1 MLKVLVKAIVL
12 ICILGLPFESRS
24 NDSWIKDTIV
34 VRLDET
40 YGKYMEHRVEK
51 KQTLFSLAIAYGI
64 DLYDVYD
71 YNPSLK
77 SRILGVNDL
86 LRIPLSNDHIITDEN
101 LLLPNKKYRPVYY
114 VTQPKDNLY
123 RISKFYFNMAFDDV
137 IARNHLTSHTIKVG
151 QKLMIGWFDP
161 TKKQIGKPDYK
172 PDITKNEQI
181 SLEENWVKSNPNSF
195 TVEYKALN
203 LTSSEWAKTYG
214 NQENSSD
221 RLIPVKKPI
230 PAIVLNERKSTA
242 ANAVATTPDGKS
254 NAENKVNA
262 DEIASTAM
270 LKSAEKTNFKAKVLK
285 RRMVTQNGVAQWA
298 KSGSTTQDLYVL
310 HPTAP
315 INSVVELSN
324 PMTHRKIYAKVLS
337 NMPPKL
343 YSDDISV
350 VVSPGV
356 ANLLGAIDSRFYVK
370 LRFVEETL
378 QE

>member
-1 MLKVLVKAIVL
+1 MLRLLLKAILPVCVL
-12 ICILGLPFESRS
+12 GFAIDGRS

-40 YGKYMEHRVEK
+40 YGKYMEHKVEK

-77 SRILGVNDL
+77 TRILGVNDI

-101 LLLPNKKYRPVYY
+101 LLEPNKKYRPVYY
-114 VTQPKDNLY
+114 ITKPKDNLY

-137 IARNHLTSHTIKVG
+137 IVRNHLTSHTIKVG

-181 SLEENWVKSNPNSF
+181 KLEENWVKSNPNTF

-203 LTSSEWAKTYG
+203 LTSSEWVKTYG
-214 NQENSSD
+214 SLENRSD
-221 RLIPVKKPI
+221 KLIEIKKPI
-230 PAIVLNERKSTA
+230 LPVLLNERKSVEAHTA
-242 ANAVATTPDGKS
+242 VSSPASKS
-254 NAENKVNA
+254 NPDTKPNSEG
-262 DEIASTAM
+262 STVD
-270 LKSAEKTNFKAKVLK
+270 LSKTAEKTTYKAKVLK

-298 KSGSTTQDLYVL
+298 KSAPTSQDLYVL

-324 PMTHRKIYAKVLS
+324 PVTHRKIYAKVLS

-343 YSDDISV
+343 YPDDISV

-370 LRFVEETL
+370 LRFVEETI
-378 QE
+378 Q

>member
-1 MLKVLVKAIVL
+1 MLRLPVWTKVL
-12 ICILGLPFESRS
+12 ICVLGFAADGKS

-71 YNPSLK
+71 YNPALK
-77 SRILGVNDL
+77 SRILGVNDI
-86 LRIPLSNDHIITDEN
+86 LRIPLSNDHIITDER
-101 LLLPNKKYRPVYY
+101 LLEPNKKYRPVYY
-114 VTQPKDNLY
+114 ITKPKDNLY
-123 RISKFYFNMAFDDV
+123 RISRFYFNMAFDDV

-181 SLEENWVKSNPNSF
+181 TLEENWVKSNPNSF

-203 LTSSEWAKTYG
+203 LASSEWTKTYG
-214 NQENSSD
+214 NMENRSD

-230 PAIVLNERKSTA
+230 PSIVWVERKTTENTA
-242 ANAVATTPDGKS
+242 AAGTAETKTNNETRTTTEDS
-254 NAENKVNA
+254 NADLAKSVEK
-262 DEIASTAM
+262 STY
-270 LKSAEKTNFKAKVLK
+270 KAKVLK

-298 KSGSTTQDLYVL
+298 KSGPTTQGLYVL

-315 INSVVELSN
+315 VNSVVELSN

-343 YSDDISV
+343 YPDDISV

-370 LRFVEETL
+370 LRFVEETI
-378 QE
+378 Q

>member
-1 MLKVLVKAIVL
+1 MLRLLIKAVLPICMLGFAIE
-12 ICILGLPFESRS
+12 GKS

-40 YGKYMEHRVEK
+40 YGKYMEHQVEK

-71 YNPSLK
+71 YNPSLR

-86 LRIPLSNDHIITDEN
+86 LRIPLSNDHIITDEA
-101 LLLPNKKYRPVYY
+101 LLDPTKKYRPVYY
-114 VTQPKDNLY
+114 ITKPKDNLY

-161 TKKQIGKPDYK
+161 TKKQVGKPDYK

-181 SLEENWVKSNPNSF
+181 KLEENWVKSNPSSF

-203 LTSSEWAKTYG
+203 LASSEWVKAYG
-214 NQENSSD
+214 NEENKSD
-221 RLIPVKKPI
+221 KLISVKKPI
-230 PAIVLNERKSTA
+230 PEIVLNERKPTESK
-242 ANAVATTPDGKS
+242 TPNLAESKS
-254 NAENKVNA
+254 NMDNKTNA
-262 DEIASTAM
+262 DESITADIS
-270 LKSAEKTNFKAKVLK
+270 KVAEKSNYKAKVLK

-298 KSGSTTQDLYVL
+298 KSGPTTQDLYVL

-343 YSDDISV
+343 YPDDISV

-370 LRFVEETL
+370 LRFVEETI
-378 QE
+378 Q

>member
-1 MLKVLVKAIVL
+1 MLRLLARAIVL
-12 ICILGLPFESRS
+12 ICFMGFAVDVKS

-40 YGKYMEHRVEK
+40 YGKYMEHQVEK

-77 SRILGVNDL
+77 SRILGVNDV
-86 LRIPLSNDHIITDEN
+86 LRIPLSNDHIITDES

-114 VTQPKDNLY
+114 IIQPKDNLY

-137 IARNHLTSHTIKVG
+137 IVRNHLTSHTIKVG

-161 TKKQIGKPDYK
+161 TKKQGGKPDYK
-172 PDITKNEQI
+172 SDVTKNEQI
-181 SLEENWVKSNPNSF
+181 KLEENWVKSNPTAF

-214 NQENSSD
+214 RLENRSD
-221 RLIPVKKPI
+221 RLITIKKPI
-230 PAIVLNERKSTA
+230 PAIVLNERKSTEVNTIA
-242 ANAVATTPDGKS
+242 AEIKASPESKLGNEGSLSTDVTKS
-254 NAENKVNA
+254 
-262 DEIASTAM
+262 M
-270 LKSAEKTNFKAKVLK
+270 EKAGYKAKVLK

-298 KSGSTTQDLYVL
+298 KSGPTTQGLYVL
-310 HPTAP
+310 HPSAP
-315 INSVVELSN
+315 VNSVVEISN

-343 YSDDISV
+343 YPDDISV

-370 LRFVEETL
+370 LRFVEETI
-378 QE
+378 Q